1 MSAQSSLAE
10 PTLADAIHLIQAS
23 DLPKSK
29 IGHWSCSVRAVA
41 AALGPPPQ
49 SLPARWQALAH
60 RVKQLHHARIKMSE
74 KTLKNHISNLKA
86 ALRYLAGE
94 KTIPGRGTPLAPDW
108 ASLRSLASH
117 EMDRYYLTG
126 LMRFASGQGVAPDA
140 VGDEFIDRYM
150 SYRRGVLVQDGSPR
164 VQRSIVRAWNACV
177 DDHPTWPRRKL
188 TPAPL
193 GGEPPVPWSA
203 FPEPLRAEID
213 RYLKSLQ
220 TVRRKSDGTRR
231 RLSKTSTVE
240 TRLAELQAFARR
252 AVSLGTPIESLTSLR
267 ALLDPDLAEKVIGD
281 YWDGERP
288 RTYVIDLGWRLLSI
302 ARDSGALSETDL
314 ARLDDLRAVLE
325 EHREIGLTPK
335 NKRVVH
341 AISSGTVWC
350 EVVSLPERLLSEAKK
365 TLAHAPHRASLSAQ
379 IAIGIAILTFAPVR
393 ISNLAG
399 IRIGAHL
406 TKPGALDGNYLL
418 SIPSNEVK
426 NRVDL
431 EFPFDAT
438 LTKLIDVY
446 IHEFRPHLV
455 EAMDNDQLFPGVRNS
470 MRAVNSFGV
479 RIARTVEENIGLRVT
494 CHQFRHATAATIL
507 RNDPGNYEFVRRVL
521 GHKSIKT
528 TQEFYIGLET
538 LEANRHYGET
548 LRRDVERQLRAG
560 ERPAC

>member
-10 PTLADAIHLIQAS
+10 PNLADAIHLIQAS
-23 DLPKSK
+23 DLSKSK
-29 IGHWSCSVRAVA
+29 ISHWTCSVRAVA
-41 AALGPPPQ
+41 AALGLPPEG
-49 SLPARWQALAH
+49 LPARWQALAH

-74 KTLKNHISNLKA
+74 KTLKNHVSNLKA
-86 ALRYLAGE
+86 ALRYLSGD

-108 ASLRSLASH
+108 AALRRLIGH

-126 LMRFASGQGVAPDA
+126 LMRFASAQGVSPDA

-164 VQRSIVRAWNACV
+164 VQRSVVRAWNACV
-177 DDHPTWPRRKL
+177 DDHPAWPRRKL
-188 TPAPL
+188 TPAPH
-193 GGEPPVPWSA
+193 GGEQPVPWSA

-213 RYLKSLQ
+213 QYLKSLQ

-252 AVSLGTPIESLTSLR
+252 AVSLGAPIESLTSLR
-267 ALLDPDLAEKVIGD
+267 ALLDPDLVEKVVED

-288 RTYVIDLGWRLLSI
+288 KTYVIDLGWRLLSI
-302 ARDSGALSETDL
+302 ARDSGALDKADL
-314 ARLDDLRAVLE
+314 ARIDDLRAVLE

-341 AISSGTVWC
+341 AILSGTIWT
-350 EVVSLPERLLSEAKK
+350 EVVSLPQRLLSEAKR
-365 TLAHAPHRASLSAQ
+365 TFDHAPHRAALSAQ
-379 IAIGIAILTFAPVR
+379 TAIGIAILTFAPIR

-399 IRIGAHL
+399 IRIDAHL
-406 TKPGALDGNYLL
+406 TKPGAFDGDYLL
-418 SIPSNEVK
+418 SIPSSEVK

-438 LTKLIDVY
+438 LTKLIDLY

-455 EAMDNDQLFPGVRNS
+455 DALDNDQLFPGVRNS

-479 RIARTVEENIGLRVT
+479 RIARTVEEKIGIRVT
-494 CHQFRHATAATIL
+494 CHQFRHATAAMIL

-528 TQEFYIGLET
+528 TRDFYIGLET
-538 LEANRHYGET
+538 LEANRHYGEI
-548 LRRDVERQLRAG
+548 LRGGVKRQIRAG
-560 ERPAC
+560 ERLAW